1 MKKTYVLAIL
11 FAILFALSIPLT
23 THATAEEDLYR
34 DGEDDTRTVTIFN
47 NAVEFCGFL
56 KNKNPLLF
64 QYMMQDCEEEVNEYG
79 FAYREDI
86 RVPDDEI
93 WVLRN
98 IRINF
103 INPVPHFIVH
113 GNGKLVIE
121 GEHTRFRKT
130 NGCAILIDFNMT
142 SKNLFIKEGVFET
155 EDGAMSPICMDNGEL
170 TVKEDDLPDKDAA
183 WAKMK
188 TFFPEDSIFEDISN
202 EEPKQITEL
211 TPFSKWIYKI
221 GPSWFYGFRTWR
233 LKITINP
240 NPKPEPEL
248 APEPEPEPTPEPEP
262 EPSNEPETPDIP
274 KNTEPEVKPSQ
285 TDATTPKTPD
295 TSVPH
300 ILETSTDGKM
310 FTGNTTTRSRDVI
323 NVAPLTLSL
332 TVFFTLFS
340 ISSIRGKKHAKH
352 KQDY

>member
-1 MKKTYVLAIL
+1 M
-11 FAILFALSIPLT
+11 SIPLT

-155 EDGAMSPICMDNGEL
+155 EDDYGQ
-170 TVKEDDLPDKDAA
+170 KESDKD
-183 WAKMK
+183 
-188 TFFPEDSIFEDISN
+188 TFTYNLAEFIGV
-202 EEPKQITEL
+202 
-211 TPFSKWIYKI
+211 YK
-221 GPSWFYGFRTWR
+221 PNKSSESLKYWR
-233 LKITINP
+233 LR
-240 NPKPEPEL
+240 L
-248 APEPEPEPTPEPEP
+248 
-262 EPSNEPETPDIP
+262 
-274 KNTEPEVKPSQ
+274 
-285 TDATTPKTPD
+285 
-295 TSVPH
+295 
-300 ILETSTDGKM
+300 L
-310 FTGNTTTRSRDVI
+310 
-323 NVAPLTLSL
+323 
-332 TVFFTLFS
+332 
-340 ISSIRGKKHAKH
+340 
-352 KQDY
+352 